1 MPILATPYMDTS
13 YSGAVRVEMSQPGG
27 GYKAALF
34 SSTQPYGLMIPA
46 DGLTAILAGGTK
58 AYLAT
63 PTGPANV
70 GRASQPMA
78 LADFNGDGSPGVAY
92 VSTNPSQVTVGFG
105 TSQAV
110 FSSSKSYTIGPNVSG
125 VIAADFNG
133 DGKADLAVSY
143 SGDGTNPGGVAILLS
158 NGNGAF
164 AAPVTY
170 VAGASPVSV
179 AALDLNHDGRLD
191 LAVADNG
198 SSPGR
203 VWVLLGRGDGTFGTA
218 QNYPAGPH
226 PLSVTIADFN
236 GDGKPDLAV
245 TAGDNSLSILLG
257 NGDGT
262 FHAAASYATGAN
274 PMYVAAGDFNKDGK
288 MDLAVANTSAQTVSI
303 FLGKGDGTFQA
314 GYSYVT
320 SYQPQS
326 LAITDYDGDGNLD
339 ILQGSGDARMIGP
352 GIQSGT
358 TDLLLGNGDG
368 TFQGAISV
376 AVGGSQGSVASF
388 LAVGDFNGDGKI
400 DAVLNDQYGGNLY
413 LFAGDG
419 KGGFQAPQT
428 INALASGGAAAGP
441 SGAAAGDFNG
451 DGKLDLAVTESFT
464 GKVAVLL
471 NSTSGLQLSGTFSS
485 GGSTPGLVVA
495 ADFNGDGKLDL
506 AVANAANLSPFQP
519 GNLTVFFG
527 DGHGGFQ
534 LSHTYTAGTW
544 PLGLAVADL
553 NRDGK
558 PDLVVT
564 DYGGDPSASP
574 RTPGAVYVFLNDGH
588 GGFQTPSQLAVG
600 SAYPYSVWIGDVNG
614 DGKPDLVVASENAN
628 VTYSLAVLLGN
639 GDGTFQAPTTV
650 STQYHPSG
658 VAFGDFN
665 GDGIVDLMVSHCC
678 GATDMTFMQGNGDG
692 TFQPEVHFNSAANS
706 FAVAAADLN
715 GDGKPDLIVGGSNPP
730 SITPMLYNA
739 APAPSPAATVN
750 WATGGTQVAPNSI
763 ASVYGTH
770 LANATALSGS
780 PATTLAGTTVTVTDS
795 AGLAQPALLY
805 YASPTQLNIVM
816 PGGMASGTA
825 NVSVKSGDGVVSG
838 GTVNVAAAAPGILTV
853 SGGLLNAYAVHY
865 DAQGNQVGLAQTVQ
879 LGGSGNLVA
888 TPISLDPPTGSVY
901 LLVYGTGIRGAP
913 QSQVTVQV
921 GSVKIAPAYSGAQ
934 SQYPGLDQI
943 NILLPYSLKGA
954 GSVTLTVTAA
964 GQASNNALLTIQ

>member
-1 MPILATPYMDTS
+1 MKRIHSRTLFAVVTTAVLLFLSGCGPETSSSGLGPPPLTIQEVVNYQKSMPVQGTPTMIS
-13 YSGAVRVEMSQPGG
+13 YYYGAVRAEMSQPGG
-27 GYKAALF
+27 GYQGALF
-34 SSTQPYGLMIPA
+34 SSTKPYGLMLPA
-46 DGLTAILAGGTK
+46 NGLAAILAAGTG

-63 PTGPANV
+63 PAGPANV
-70 GRASQPMA
+70 GRASQTMA
-78 LADFNGDGSPGVAY
+78 LAGFNGDGTPGVAY
-92 VSTNPSQVTVGFG
+92 IDPSTNSSQVTIVFG

-110 FSSSKSYTIGPNVSG
+110 FSSSKAYTVGPNVSG

-143 SGDGTNPGGVAILLS
+143 SGDGTNPGGVAIFLS

-164 AAPVTY
+164 AAPVQY
-170 VAGASPVSV
+170 AAGSSPVSMAV
-179 AALDLNHDGRLD
+179 LDLNHDGKLD
-191 LAVADNG
+191 LAVADNN
-198 SSPGR
+198 SSPGK

-218 QNYPAGPH
+218 QGYPAGQN
-226 PLSVTIADFN
+226 PLCVTIADFN
-236 GDGKPDLAV
+236 GDGNPDLAV

-262 FHAAASYATGAN
+262 FRAGASYPTGAN
-274 PMYVAAGDFNKDGK
+274 PMYVAAGDFNGDGK
-288 MDLAVANTSAQTVSI
+288 MDLAVANTGAQTVSI
-303 FLGKGDGTFQA
+303 FRGKGDGAFQA

-326 LAITDYDGDGNLD
+326 LAIADYNGDGNLD
-339 ILQGSGDARMIGP
+339 ILQGTGDARMIGP
-352 GIQSGT
+352 GIQNAM

-376 AVGGSQGSVASF
+376 AVGGSAGSVASF
-388 LAVGDFNGDGKI
+388 LAVGDFNGDGKL
-400 DAVLNDQYGGNLY
+400 DAILNDQYGGNLY

-428 INALASGGAAAGP
+428 IDALAGGGVQTGP
-441 SGAAAGDFNG
+441 TGAAAGDFNG
-451 DGKLDLAVTESFT
+451 DGELDLAVTESFT
-464 GKVAVLL
+464 GQVAVLL
-471 NSTSGLQLSGTFSS
+471 NSASGLQLSGTFSS

-519 GNLTVFFG
+519 GNLAVFFG

-534 LSHTYTAGTW
+534 LSQTYTAGAW

-553 NRDGK
+553 NHDGY

-564 DYGGDPSASP
+564 DYGGDPSVSP

-588 GGFQTPSQLAVG
+588 GGFQAPSQLAAG
-600 SAYPYSVWIGDVNG
+600 GAYPYAVWIGDVNG

-628 VTYSLAVLLGN
+628 VTYSLAVLPGN

-650 STQYHPSG
+650 STGYHPSG

-715 GDGKPDLIVGGSNPP
+715 GDGKPDLIVGGSGPL
-730 SITPMLYNA
+730 SVTPMLDNAPPTIAFGPLSSKLLMARPFTVSASASSGLPVSFSSQTPGICAVSASTVALLAVGTCTIQATQAGNTIYPAA
-739 APAPSPAATVN
+739 APVSRSFQVTAGTPSPCDINGDGVTNVVDVQLIINEAL
-750 WATGGTQVAPNSI
+750 GVAP
-763 ASVYGTH
+763 AV
-770 LANATALSGS
+770 
-780 PATTLAGTTVTVTDS
+780 DD
-795 AGLAQPALLY
+795 
-805 YASPTQLNIVM
+805 LN
-816 PGGMASGTA
+816 
-825 NVSVKSGDGVVSG
+825 GDGVV
-838 GTVNVAAAAPGILTV
+838 NVVDVQIVINAAL
-853 SGGLLNAYAVHY
+853 GLGCSA
-865 DAQGNQVGLAQTVQ
+865 
-879 LGGSGNLVA
+879 
-888 TPISLDPPTGSVY
+888 
-901 LLVYGTGIRGAP
+901 R
-913 QSQVTVQV
+913 
-921 GSVKIAPAYSGAQ
+921 
-934 SQYPGLDQI
+934 
-943 NILLPYSLKGA
+943 
-954 GSVTLTVTAA
+954 
-964 GQASNNALLTIQ
+964 